1 MNNSKQAKIIWFT
14 GLSGSGKTTLSKKL
28 MKKLSS
34 KKFKVKI
41 IDGDIFRKKNKIKKN
56 FTKKNI
62 RENNLSIIRH
72 VDKIKYNFDFI
83 LVAVIS
89 PLLSTRKIAKKI
101 FKKKYYEIY
110 VKCNLDILVHRDT
123 KGLYNRAKKLKIK
136 NLIGYKSKINYEKS
150 YYKKIVVDTG
160 KLTVNE
166 SIKKIF
172 LRVM

>member
-1 MNNSKQAKIIWFT
+1 MKRNKLAKIIWFT

-41 IDGDIFRKKNKIKKN
+41 VDGDQFRKKNKIKKN

-62 RENNLSIIRH
+62 KENNLSIIRYL
-72 VDKIKYNFDFI
+72 DKIKSNFDFI

-89 PLLSTRKIAKKI
+89 PLLITRNIAKKL
-101 FKKKYYEIY
+101 FKKQYYEIY
-110 VKCNLDILVHRDT
+110 VKCNLNILVKRDT
-123 KGLYNRAKKLKIK
+123 KGLYKLAKKLELK

-150 YYKKIVVDTG
+150 NYKKIVVDTG
-160 KLTVNE
+160 KLTIND
-166 SIKKIF
+166 SLKKIYAKII
-172 LRVM
+172 